1 MSHVKSECVSHVY
14 ENFRSQFYK
23 NAVFFTDGP
32 CKKCSVC
39 SSKRWI
45 LKWNVNTVPVL
56 NTIVFLQSIVLTN
69 EVEEQI
75 VASFIETT
83 QS

>member
-1 MSHVKSECVSHVY
+1 MSHIKFECVSHVS
-14 ENFRSQFYK
+14 ENLRSQFYK
-23 NAVFFTDGP
+23 NALFVTDGP
-32 CKKCSVC
+32 YKKCSVC
-39 SSKRWI
+39 SSKRGI

-69 EVEEQI
+69 EVVEQI
-75 VASFIETT
+75 VVNSIETT